1 MGAFATGAPL
11 LPPSYIA
18 GTITISASQASTP
31 QELLTLIQ
39 AQLDANCPGVCRALS
54 LQIDTTV
61 LYGGCQ
67 SQGGTGGTSTAL
79 STSNYGWEL
88 TSTFPIKTWGSDFP
102 GSQVPVGNM
111 QIFMAAGTFH
121 VEVLV

>member
-1 MGAFATGAPL
+1 MGAPATGYPL
-11 LPPSYIA
+11 QPPAYIA
-18 GTITISASQASTP
+18 GTITISAAQANTP
-31 QELLTLIQ
+31 QQLLALIQ
-39 AQLDANCPGVCRALS
+39 AQLDANCPGVCRAMS
-54 LQIDTTV
+54 VQIDNTV

-67 SQGGTGGTSTAL
+67 SQGGTSTAL

-102 GSQVPVGNM
+102 GSQVPIGNM